1 MMMALKAWAIFLFCL
16 FFNLFKVWWAPP
28 LSFLV
33 CEATGDP
40 FSDAPLLEILNKHE
54 KNSGSL
60 ISHKNKFESKNSLR
74 DFPERIKSAI
84 NFRES
89 VTFDNP
95 HPLSIKGGALF
106 RRRVRIRR
114 RTESGLAASAFNLVN
129 NVAGA
134 GILALPAGMAVGT
147 GWVPALT
154 ICVAIGIM
162 SGYTFQLVGHS
173 CYIGDEYDFKSLWS
187 KVFGRKTA
195 WQVEAGIATLCF
207 FCAVIYAGI
216 LGDAFTPLFD
226 AAGLPPSLNQRH
238 TNIVLI
244 SATILLPL
252 SLLENLSALAFTS
265 FLGVVSV
272 IYTAFFIILRSVD
285 GTYAPGS
292 VFYETLSEN
301 LQPAFEKQSLW
312 GFTPKALVLVSNLGL
327 AFIAHYNAPRF
338 WTELRGRS
346 PRRFGLLVTMS
357 FLVLTLL
364 YSSVMAAGYKT
375 FGDNCQSNIIK
386 NYHPDDVL
394 AGLARL
400 ATGISILFGFP
411 LTFIGLRDGFIGSC
425 KSLLEL
431 RELENWSPFR
441 RFRKADLPRT
451 IFTDLKEY
459 AVKYKN
465 MKKVSIALL
474 IVVTV
479 MAALVKDIG
488 LIVGISGS
496 ICGAS
501 IVYVVPSLIY
511 YYIMKEDAPKQM
523 SKYTKLNLIFA
534 PFGVFL
540 AVLGVGI
547 TIQEYFFTN

>member
-1 MMMALKAWAIFLFCL
+1 
-16 FFNLFKVWWAPP
+16 
-28 LSFLV
+28 
-33 CEATGDP
+33 
-40 FSDAPLLEILNKHE
+40 
-54 KNSGSL
+54 
-60 ISHKNKFESKNSLR
+60 
-74 DFPERIKSAI
+74 
-84 NFRES
+84 
-89 VTFDNP
+89 
-95 HPLSIKGGALF
+95 
-106 RRRVRIRR
+106 
-114 RTESGLAASAFNLVN
+114 
-129 NVAGA
+129 
-134 GILALPAGMAVGT
+134 
-147 GWVPALT
+147 
-154 ICVAIGIM
+154 
-162 SGYTFQLVGHS
+162 
-173 CYIGDEYDFKSLWS
+173 
-187 KVFGRKTA
+187 
-195 WQVEAGIATLCF
+195 
-207 FCAVIYAGI
+207 
-216 LGDAFTPLFD
+216 
-226 AAGLPPSLNQRH
+226 
-238 TNIVLI
+238 
-244 SATILLPL
+244 
-252 SLLENLSALAFTS
+252 
-265 FLGVVSV
+265 
-272 IYTAFFIILRSVD
+272 
-285 GTYAPGS
+285 
-292 VFYETLSEN
+292 
-301 LQPAFEKQSLW
+301 
-312 GFTPKALVLVSNLGL
+312 
-327 AFIAHYNAPRF
+327 
-338 WTELRGRS
+338 
-346 PRRFGLLVTMS
+346 MS

-501 IVYVVPSLIY
+501 IVYVVPSLIFVGISGSICGASIVYVVPSLIY